1 MSWSVYPIEIR
12 VLAASGMLGTGFPE
26 ESLHKGLAMRPHFI
40 GVDAGSTD
48 SGPTDLATGT
58 CRYSEAAYRR
68 DLKLLLSAAVENNIP
83 LIIGSAGG
91 AGGDKNVD
99 WAKGLIEDL
108 ISQLNLSLKMAVI
121 YSGQDKEWLKQKLAA
136 GKIQL
141 LENAP
146 ELTDAVIDESIT
158 IVGMMGSEPI
168 VEALRNGAQVVLAG
182 RATDT
187 SIFASF
193 PIMNG
198 AHEGSAWH
206 AAKIL
211 ECGAAAVEHR
221 PSPDCMFA
229 TLQGESFIIQ
239 APNEALR
246 CTPTSVAAHS
256 LYENADPYK
265 IIEPSGILNTTD
277 SVYEAVND
285 KVVKVTGSKFEKS
298 EKFTIKL
305 EGTRLAGYQTIV
317 VAGIRDPLILES
329 LDKFLESCESSIKK
343 RIKNTYPDL
352 SEDDWKVHF
361 RVYGRNGVMEKRE
374 PTPVIGHEIG
384 LMIEVTAQ
392 NQKMASSIASVARH
406 QTLHVSVPGWFGFTS
421 NIALPYG
428 ANDLVRGPV
437 YEFNINAVVEPDPT
451 DEMFKTFYFD
461 YPKVESGV
469 K

>member
-1 MSWSVYPIEIR
+1 
-12 VLAASGMLGTGFPE
+12 
-26 ESLHKGLAMRPHFI
+26 
-40 GVDAGSTD
+40 
-48 SGPTDLATGT
+48 
-58 CRYSEAAYRR
+58 
-68 DLKLLLSAAVENNIP
+68 
-83 LIIGSAGG
+83 
-91 AGGDKNVD
+91 
-99 WAKGLIEDL
+99 
-108 ISQLNLSLKMAVI
+108 
-121 YSGQDKEWLKQKLAA
+121 
-136 GKIQL
+136 
-141 LENAP
+141 
-146 ELTDAVIDESIT
+146 
-158 IVGMMGSEPI
+158 
-168 VEALRNGAQVVLAG
+168 
-182 RATDT
+182 
-187 SIFASF
+187 
-193 PIMNG
+193 
-198 AHEGSAWH
+198 
-206 AAKIL
+206 
-211 ECGAAAVEHR
+211 
-221 PSPDCMFA
+221 MFA

-265 IIEPSGILNTTD
+265 IIEPSGILDTTF

-329 LDKFLESCESSIKK
+329 LDKFLESCETSIKK
-343 RIKNTYPDL
+343 RIRNTYPDL

-374 PTPVIGHEIG
+374 PTPDIGHEVG
-384 LMIEVTAQ
+384 LIIEATAQ
-392 NQKMASSIASVARH
+392 TQKLASSIASVARH

-451 DEMFKTFYFD
+451 DEMFKTFYFN
-461 YPKVESGV
+461 YPSAEV